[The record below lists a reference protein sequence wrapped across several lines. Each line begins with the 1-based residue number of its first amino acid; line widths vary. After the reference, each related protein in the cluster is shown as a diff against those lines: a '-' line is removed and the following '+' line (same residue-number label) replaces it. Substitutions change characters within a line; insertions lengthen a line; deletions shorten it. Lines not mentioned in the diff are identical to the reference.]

1 MPDDDVT
8 LSDVSVDD
16 SNAGYDQGKIMTL
29 IRMMREGRRI
39 LTKARDQ

>member
-1 MPDDDVT
+1 MPDDDV
-8 LSDVSVDD
+8 SDVSVDD